1 VTEQNYNLNNTKNI
15 SHGKHMETANKDNLV
30 VAKASS
36 IPTQQNPI
44 PIKISYTII
53 IHLFSFY
60 NIIIDTITI
69 LILPNSIQQSLH

>member
-1 VTEQNYNLNNTKNI
+1 VTGQNYNLNNTKNI
-15 SHGKHMETANKDNLV
+15 SYGKHMETANKDNLV

-53 IHLFSFY
+53 IHLFIFY
-60 NIIIDTITI
+60 NI
-69 LILPNSIQQSLH
+69 L